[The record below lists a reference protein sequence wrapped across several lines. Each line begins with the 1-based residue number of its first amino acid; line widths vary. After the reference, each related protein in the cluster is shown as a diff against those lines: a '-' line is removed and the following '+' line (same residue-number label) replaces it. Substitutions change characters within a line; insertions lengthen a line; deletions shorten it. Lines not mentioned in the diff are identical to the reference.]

1 MNLTFKKLITE
12 IDEIEKEMNRRYVG
26 FGDVEDEYEE
36 AEKVTNKG
44 IVSIAI
50 NKINTDVEP
59 RGERV
64 YSDDEI
70 VVFEFSDFDDVAEE
84 ISIITAPLTTEQ
96 AVEEVRSLFSD
107 VISQS
112 DRFDLE
118 DSNDYVIYSRDF
130 L

>member
-1 MNLTFKKLITE
+1 MNLTYKKLITE
-12 IDEIEKEMNRRYVG
+12 VSEIEREMNRRYTG
-26 FGDVEDEYEE
+26 FGDVEDEYED

-50 NKINTDVEP
+50 NKINMDVEP

-64 YSDDEI
+64 YADDEI
-70 VVFEFSDFDDVAEE
+70 VVFEFPNFDDVAEE
-84 ISIITAPLTTEQ
+84 ISIITAPMKTKE
-96 AVEEVRSLFSD
+96 AVEEVRSLYSD
-107 VISQS
+107 VVSQS

-118 DSNDYVIYSRDF
+118 DSNDYVIYSKDF